1 MAPARPLENSV
12 SRRSGLGRGLD
23 ALLPAHEP
31 GARGGGSLDE
41 VPLDAISPNPRQPRH
56 SFDDDAIRA
65 LAESIRELGILQP
78 LLVRALGEGRFEL
91 VAGERRLRA
100 SRLAGLESVPVMT
113 VETDDRGSLMRALV
127 ENLHREDLNPI
138 EEAEGYRQLID
149 EAELTQEELGARL
162 GRSRVTITN
171 SLRLLGL
178 PSALQKL
185 LVEGRISA
193 AHGRALLGLQGNP
206 FQLRLAQRVAAEA
219 ISVRET
225 EDLVRRYQAMA
236 SSTNQR
242 AGSGGRPPERSPLA
256 TDAQHR
262 LSDYLQTRVRVDV
275 GKRKG
280 RIVLD
285 FVSLEELARLLRVIT
300 GDEEGASPTATSPE

>member
-1 MAPARPLENSV
+1 MEQAV
-12 SRRSGLGRGLD
+12 TRRAGLGRGLD
-23 ALLPAHEP
+23 ALLPAQET
-31 GARGGGSLDE
+31 RLDRMGLNE
-41 VPLDAISPNPRQPRH
+41 VPLDAIAPNPRQPRH
-56 SFDDDAIRA
+56 SFDDDAIGE

-78 LLVRALGEGRFEL
+78 LLVRELGSGNYQL

-100 SRLAGLESVPVMT
+100 SRLAGLERVPVMS
-113 VETDDRGSLMRALV
+113 VETDDRGSLERALV

-149 EAELTQEELGARL
+149 EASLTQEELGKRL

-171 SLRLLGL
+171 ALRLLSL
-178 PSALQKL
+178 PSAIQKL

-193 AHGRALLGLQGNP
+193 AHGRALLGLQDNP
-206 FQLRLAQRVAAEA
+206 FQQRLAQRIGAEG

-225 EDLVRRYQAMA
+225 EELVRRYQAMTP
-236 SSTNQR
+236 SMNK
-242 AGSGGRPPERSPLA
+242 GGRPQTRPPIAIE
-256 TDAQHR
+256 AQR
-262 LSDYLQTRVRVDV
+262 QLSEFLQTRVRVDV

-285 FVSLEELARLLRVIT
+285 FVSTDELERLLRIIT
-300 GDEEGASPTATSPE
+300 GNEPGATSTTSSPG